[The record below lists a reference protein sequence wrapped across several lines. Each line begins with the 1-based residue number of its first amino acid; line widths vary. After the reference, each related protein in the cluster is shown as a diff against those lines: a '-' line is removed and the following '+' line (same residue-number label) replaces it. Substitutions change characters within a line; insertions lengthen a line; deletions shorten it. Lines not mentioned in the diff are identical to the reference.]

1 MLFDRLNRYIYHF
14 LGLKELLIEIFIQVM
29 HTCLMLKRHRLVF
42 QFASFQADKSVGES
56 ILLFGRDVFPD
67 NLYQVGQ
74 GHHGTADN
82 EVECLFLFFGP
93 CMAESDIFKS
103 DGIGYLGCHTYFL
116 ADAVHQMEFRV
127 RKKNGQR
134 YSGESSSGTEVHDT
148 AAGPETD
155 DAGDTQRMKHMVF
168 VQILDILA

>member
-103 DGIGYLGCHTYFL
+103 DGIGYLGVC
-116 ADAVHQMEFRV
+116 
-127 RKKNGQR
+127 G
-134 YSGESSSGTEVHDT
+134 
-148 AAGPETD
+148 
-155 DAGDTQRMKHMVF
+155 
-168 VQILDILA
+168 ILYLFEI